1 MRNKYVLALVVA
13 AGVAM
18 SAQTPPADAYRSV
31 AEQYVKLVLALG
43 QHDADY
49 VDAYY
54 GPPEWRKEAEKAK
67 PALAQIDA
75 DAATLERSLASGAP
89 ATDADEIVRL
99 RHTYLVK
106 QVSALR

>member
-1 MRNKYVLALVVA
+1 MKRLSLVVA
-13 AGVAM
+13 CLAAM
-18 SAQTPPADAYRSV
+18 ALVHAACLGAVENGPAEGNAMNQL
-31 AEQYVKLVLALG
+31 AERYVKLVLALG

-89 ATDADEIVRL
+89 ASTSMRI
-99 RHTYLVK
+99 
-106 QVSALR
+106 